1 MIVKTALPLFVGSE
15 VKEITDSPRLSENA
29 ATSPVQNTGLFE
41 TSTDRVVTPT
51 SQSSVEIAN
60 TSDNSN
66 EAPNVNDMID
76 EHSEIESDSKEEI
89 DTSKECVDGQND
101 MARLADAEF
110 DQGISANNSI
120 ESSSA
125 QEKVSLCYTKL
136 PLHNKRLVS
145 ISAITLFGSHF

>member
-1 MIVKTALPLFVGSE
+1 M
-15 VKEITDSPRLSENA
+15 KEINDSPRLSENA
-29 ATSPVQNTGLFE
+29 ATSPVQNSGLFE

-66 EAPNVNDMID
+66 EVANVSDMID
-76 EHSEIESDSKEEI
+76 EHNEIESDSKEEI

-101 MARLADAEF
+101 MARSADAEF
-110 DQGISANNSI
+110 DQGISADNSI
-120 ESSSA
+120 ESSST

-136 PLHNKRLVS
+136 QLHKQASVVYFSYHALRFSVFTFHQQ
-145 ISAITLFGSHF
+145 IIQVHT

>member
-1 MIVKTALPLFVGSE
+1 M
-15 VKEITDSPRLSENA
+15 KEINDSPRLSENA
-29 ATSPVQNTGLFE
+29 ATSPVQNSGLFE

-66 EAPNVNDMID
+66 EAPNVSDMID
-76 EHSEIESDSKEEI
+76 EHSEIESDSKEEV

-101 MARLADAEF
+101 MARSADAEF
-110 DQGISANNSI
+110 DQGISADNSI
-120 ESSSA
+120 ESSST

-136 PLHNKRLVS
+136 QLHKQASVVYFSYHALRFSVFTFHQQ
-145 ISAITLFGSHF
+145 IIQVHT